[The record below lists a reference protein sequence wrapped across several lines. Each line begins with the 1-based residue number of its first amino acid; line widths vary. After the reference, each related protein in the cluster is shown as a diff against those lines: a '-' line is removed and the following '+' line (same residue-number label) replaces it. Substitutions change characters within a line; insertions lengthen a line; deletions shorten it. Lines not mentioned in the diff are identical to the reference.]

1 MVIKFGSYS
10 VTLLALFNFLCSRGS
25 AFPALGGYSELRLGD
40 AIGLDV
46 KSVEERSL
54 LPSDTDS
61 DTSDSEKLFYQLSAN
76 FPSRV
81 TRHSDGLF
89 TSEFSK
95 ILSREAARRYLAK
108 LKGKRT
114 GTNISFAGLN
124 SLGAPKREI
133 DDAFADNY
141 SRFQRE
147 VALKKLIDN
156 LLNSKKSLEDLNLD
170 NLLDT
175 VSVGEN

>member
-114 GTNISFAGLN
+114 G
-124 SLGAPKREI
+124 LGAPKREI

-156 LLNSKKSLEDLNLD
+156 LLNSKKRTPEESPSYLLNGKTAHSLFRRLI
-170 NLLDT
+170 
-175 VSVGEN
+175 S

>member
-61 DTSDSEKLFYQLSAN
+61 DASDSENLFYQLSAN

-114 GTNISFAGLN
+114 G
-124 SLGAPKREI
+124 LGASKREV
-133 DDAFADNY
+133 DDIFGDNY
-141 SRFQRE
+141 SRIQKE
-147 VALKKLIDN
+147 IMLKKMIDN
-156 LLNSKKSLEDLNLD
+156 LLNSKRSLEDLNLD

-175 VSVGEN
+175 VPVGEN